1 MAGFGKENVAAP
13 TAPALANKTS
23 RREMAMDSSQ
33 FLLLRPRRSRG
44 RSSQPNFGRPVKFD
58 PDADA
63 LSRDSARTRYI
74 AATGSIGAK
83 CRVGS

>member
-1 MAGFGKENVAAP
+1 MKINPNDAIAP
-13 TAPALANKTS
+13 LH
-23 RREMAMDSSQ
+23 RQHGVVGDD
-33 FLLLRPRRSRG
+33 
-44 RSSQPNFGRPVKFD
+44 FGRPVKFD

-63 LSRDSARTRYI
+63 LSRDSARARNI